1 MLQLDSQVEFLVLS
15 CLLVF
20 ILSIYFADAL
30 WEYYSPPNFQ
40 YHTRSSQSF
49 LQKVS
54 IEFNE
59 TYRFDSNIK
68 LHQNLVGS
76 DQKNIR
82 FVADQSTLTFG
93 PDHREGCP
101 EIDLTFL
108 TASRTLNH

>member
-1 MLQLDSQVEFLVLS
+1 MIDDQEIKIFP
-15 CLLVF
+15 
-20 ILSIYFADAL
+20 
-30 WEYYSPPNFQ
+30 SP
-40 YHTRSSQSF
+40 SQSGE
-49 LQKVS
+49 
-54 IEFNE
+54 IHRYFNG
-59 TYRFDSNIK
+59 TYRSDNNIK

-82 FVADQSTLTFG
+82 FVADQSTLTVG